1 MTREALENAILYMI
15 NTYMINTYLESELI
29 SREDVEIV
37 LANVK
42 LCACPEEPQV

>member
-15 NTYMINTYLESELI
+15 NTYLESGLI
-29 SREDVEIV
+29 SKEDVEDV

-42 LCACPEEPQV
+42 LRACVEES

>member
-15 NTYMINTYLESELI
+15 NTYLESELI
-29 SREDVEIV
+29 SREEVESI

-42 LCACPEEPQV
+42 IRALANELL

>member
-1 MTREALENAILYMI
+1 MSMTREALENAIL
-15 NTYMINTYLESELI
+15 YMINTYLESELI

-42 LCACPEEPQV
+42 MRASAKEPLV